1 MMMPTTMLGT
11 RKMADD
17 PSPSGASSPFGRTAP
32 KVIEAAGLQKTFSAR
47 RGQAPVSALDNLSF
61 DIRRGEFTVFLGPSG
76 CGKSTTLYM
85 IGGFERPSGGN
96 LLLHG
101 RPITGPGPDRGIV
114 FQDFVLFP
122 WRTVL
127 GNIAFGLEMM
137 GRFSRAEI
145 QERVRHYVEHLGL
158 VGFEQAYPSTLSG
171 GMKQRIAI
179 ARTLAT
185 EPEFMLM
192 DEPFAALDAQ
202 TRDRLIAD
210 LASIAGEQN
219 TTFLFVT
226 HDVREAIRL
235 ADRILVFSPRPGRI
249 IEAVTVTLPRP
260 RDAYDPELLEIDRR
274 LRSLIGKTQ
283 DGAPAND

>member
-1 MMMPTTMLGT
+1 MTLSEAGLMEASTTMEL
-11 RKMADD
+11 
-17 PSPSGASSPFGRTAP
+17 AP
-32 KVIEAAGLQKTFSAR
+32 DAKPTMPVVIEARNLRKAFGPRNAEIV
-47 RGQAPVSALDNLSF
+47 AVDDVSF
-61 DIRRGEFTVFLGPSG
+61 QVRRGEFTVLLGPSG

-85 IGGFERPSGGN
+85 IGGFEKPSGGE

-101 RPITGPGPDRGIV
+101 KPVTGPGPDRGIV

-122 WRTVL
+122 WRTVH

-137 GRFSRAEI
+137 HRFTRAEI
-145 QERVRHYVEHLGL
+145 RERVEHYIHHLGL
-158 VGFEQAYPSTLSG
+158 AGFDRAYPSTLSG
-171 GMKQRIAI
+171 GMKQRVAI

-185 EPEFMLM
+185 EPEFVLM

-210 LASIAGEQN
+210 VSRIAAEQN

-235 ADRILVFSPRPGRI
+235 ADRIVVFSARPSRI
-249 IEAVTVTLPRP
+249 VASIPVTLPRP
-260 RDAYDPELLEIDRR
+260 RNAYDPRLLEMDRA
-274 LRSLIGKTQ
+274 LRDLLGTHHHTGEQ
-283 DGAPAND
+283 DEG

>member
-1 MMMPTTMLGT
+1 
-11 RKMADD
+11 MAYDARV
-17 PSPSGASSPFGRTAP
+17 PEASPSVGRGTE
-32 KVIEAAGLQKTFSAR
+32 KVIEATDLQKIFPAR
-47 RGQAPVSALDNLSF
+47 RGQLPVFALDNLSF

-85 IGGFERPSGGN
+85 IGGFERPNGGS

-101 RPITGPGPDRGIV
+101 RAITGPGPDRGIV

-145 QERVRHYVEHLGL
+145 QERAQHYVQHLGL
-158 VGFEQAYPSTLSG
+158 AGFEQAYPSTLSG

-210 LASIAGEQN
+210 LSAIASEQN

-235 ADRILVFSPRPGRI
+235 ADRILVFSPRPGRV
-249 IEAVTVTLPRP
+249 IETVDVTLPRP
-260 RDAYDPELLEIDRR
+260 RDAYDPQLLEIDRL
-274 LRSLIGKTQ
+274 LRSLIGKTGERNPK
-283 DGAPAND
+283 D

>member
-1 MMMPTTMLGT
+1 MIVNMTKRKTAGMGEREADEAARAEARESVPT
-11 RKMADD
+11 
-17 PSPSGASSPFGRTAP
+17 
-32 KVIEAAGLQKTFSAR
+32 VIEARHLRKTFPGA
-47 RGQAPVSALDNLSF
+47 GTTLLTAIEDVSF
-61 DIRRGEFTVFLGPSG
+61 EIRRGEFTVFLGPSG

-85 IGGFERPSGGN
+85 IGGFERPSGGT
-96 LLLHG
+96 LLLNGH
-101 RPITGPGPDRGIV
+101 PIAGPGPDRGIV

-137 GRFSRAEI
+137 RRFSRAEI
-145 QERVRHYVEHLGL
+145 KERALHYVHHLGL
-158 VGFEQAYPSTLSG
+158 GGFENAYPSTLSG

-185 EPEFMLM
+185 EPEFILM

-202 TRDRLIAD
+202 TRDHLITD
-210 LASIAGEQN
+210 LSRIASEQN

-235 ADRILVFSPRPGRI
+235 ADKILVFSPRPARI
-249 IEAVTVTLPRP
+249 VDLIAVTLPRP
-260 RDAYDPELLEIDRR
+260 RDAYDAELLEIDRS
-274 LRSLIGKTQ
+274 LRALIGKCA
-283 DGAPAND
+283 DDDSG